1 MSFVLGLDSGG
12 TKTLAVISDQRGNV
26 LKRWDGPGFDPM
38 AGDAWRDELAE
49 AVDQLCGGRE
59 PAAAV
64 FGLPCHGE
72 TATITQM
79 QRFAVRSVIDCPHLV
94 LNDVEIA
101 CDGAFAGSDGVLVL
115 AGTGSMA
122 WAKVNGGSLRIGGWG
137 DAFGDEGSALWIG
150 RQALSLASQALDGR
164 ADAATFATAILSACG
179 VGADGLIDW
188 AYGQSNRRAAFAAL
202 AKTVSDLADAG
213 NIAAI
218 EMLKLAAQH
227 LAGHAKAARRRLGR
241 PDLAWSHAGGVFHS
255 RQILDETSL
264 WLGQPVVPKL
274 PPVGGALFRAAGL
287 AGWKADA
294 GFIRSLAASLQDNQ
308 Q

>member
-12 TKTLAVISDQRGNV
+12 TKTVALTCDPSGNL
-26 LKRWDGPGFDPM
+26 LKRWEGRGFDPM

-49 AVDQLCGGRE
+49 AVDLLCEGQE
-59 PAAAV
+59 PMAAV

-72 TATITQM
+72 TTSVTQM
-79 QRFAVRSVIDCPHLV
+79 QRFAVRSVMDCPHLV

-122 WAKVNGGSLRIGGWG
+122 WAKVNRDSLRIGGWG

-150 RQALSLASQALDGR
+150 RQALSVASQALDGR
-164 ADAATFATAILSACG
+164 ADAAAFAAAILTACG
-179 VGADGLIDW
+179 VEAGGLIDW

-202 AKTVSDLADAG
+202 AKSVSDLADAG

-218 EMLKLAAQH
+218 ELLKLAAQH
-227 LAGHAKAARRRLGR
+227 LAGHAKAARRKLER
-241 PDLAWSHAGGVFHS
+241 PDLAWSYAGGVFHS
-255 RQILDETSL
+255 RHVLDECTL
-264 WLGQPVVPKL
+264 WLGPPLPPKL
-274 PPVGGALFRAAGL
+274 PPVGGALFRAVVI
-287 AGWKADA
+287 AGWKAEA
-294 GFIRSLAASLQDNQ
+294 GFIRSLSASLQDHQ
-308 Q
+308 R